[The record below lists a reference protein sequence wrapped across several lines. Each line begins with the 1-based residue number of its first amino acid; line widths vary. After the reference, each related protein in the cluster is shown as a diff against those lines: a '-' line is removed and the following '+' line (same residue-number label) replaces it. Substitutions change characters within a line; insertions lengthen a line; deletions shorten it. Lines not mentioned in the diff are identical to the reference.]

1 MNALTALSNIAA
13 GKRPQGEL
21 LPACRLEA
29 FGIELY
35 GEEAIVQ
42 SFRQAPLAIPARAQ
56 VIRVPGHIAVFDG
69 EHALFA
75 DLYGEDIARIW
86 RLGPGLPAHAEP
98 AVGVPF
104 DPDLWQERRDLAWR
118 REDHPQ
124 LSEAGAD
131 AVHAIGCKLARH
143 WEPGNGAGDYRVR
156 PFLLRAFDGQGD
168 GQGAALFAVYRLG
181 PSAQRSAGFSLVAA
195 SFQLAGGALASHALV
210 RDLAGEAAVQQAPW
224 LPRVTG

>member
-13 GKRPQGEL
+13 GKRPHGEL

-42 SFRQAPLAIPARAQ
+42 SFRQAPLEISAGAQ

-69 EHALFA
+69 EAALFA

-86 RLGPGLPAHAEP
+86 RLGPGQPAPAEP

-104 DPDLWQERRDLAWR
+104 DPDLWQERRELAWR

-124 LSEAGAD
+124 LSDAGGD
-131 AVHAIGCKLARH
+131 AVHAIGCNLARH
-143 WEPGNGAGDYRVR
+143 WEPGSGPGDYRVR
-156 PFLLRAFDGQGD
+156 PFLLRAFDGGE
-168 GQGAALFAVYRLG
+168 QGAALFAVYRLG

-195 SFQLAGGALASHALV
+195 SFQLAGGALASHAMV
-210 RDLAGEAAVQQAPW
+210 RDLSGEAAVQQAPW

>member
-13 GKRPQGEL
+13 GSRPRGEL

-29 FGIELY
+29 FGVEVY

-42 SFRQAPLAIPARAQ
+42 SFRQAPLEIPASAQ
-56 VIRVPGHIAVFDG
+56 VVRVPGHIAVFDSG
-69 EHALFA
+69 YALFA

-86 RLGPGLPAHAEP
+86 RLGTGLPAHAEP

-104 DPDLWQERRDLAWR
+104 DPDLWQARRDLAWR

-124 LSEAGAD
+124 LSEAGAG
-131 AVHAIGCKLARH
+131 AVHAIGCDLARH
-143 WEPGNGAGDYRVR
+143 WEPGSGPGDYRIR
-156 PFLLRAFDGQGD
+156 PFLLRAFDGGE
-168 GQGAALFAVYRLG
+168 GGAALFAVYRLG

-195 SFQLAGGALASHALV
+195 SFQLAGGALASYAVV